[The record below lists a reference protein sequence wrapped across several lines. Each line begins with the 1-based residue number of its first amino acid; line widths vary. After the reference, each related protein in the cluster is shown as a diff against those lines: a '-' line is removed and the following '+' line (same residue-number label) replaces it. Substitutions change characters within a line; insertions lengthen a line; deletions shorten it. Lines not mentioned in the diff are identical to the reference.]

1 MTSVAVIAHKNKTL
15 GAGLGDLREALYDA
29 GIDQPLWFEVP
40 KSRKAPARA
49 REAVEQ
55 GADLVF
61 VWGGDGTVQRCIDE
75 LAGSDVALAIVPAG
89 TANLLATNLGI
100 PKDIAGCVKIGLHG
114 ARRRIDVG
122 KLNGERF
129 AVMAG
134 VGFDALMIRDAD
146 QSLKA
151 HVGRLAYVWTGAKH
165 LRERG
170 TTAKIDVDGER
181 WFKGDVGCA
190 LVGNVGSIFGGV
202 TLFGDARPDDGQLD
216 LGIVT
221 AEGVFQWARA
231 LGRAAIGRADRSPFV
246 DFTTARRRIDIK
258 LAKKLPY
265 ELDGGARPATK
276 RLRIDVEPAAITICV
291 PEDAGP

>member
-1 MTSVAVIAHKNKTL
+1 MSTVAVVAHRGKTL
-15 GAGLGDLREALYDA
+15 GAGLGDLRQALYDA
-29 GIDQPLWFEVP
+29 GITDPMWFEVT
-40 KSRKAPARA
+40 KSRKAPKRAARA
-49 REAVEQ
+49 AAE
-55 GADLVF
+55 GADIVF

-75 LAGSDVALAIVPAG
+75 LAGSEVAIAIVPAG

-100 PKDIAGCVKIGLHG
+100 PKDIAACVRIGLHG

-146 QSLKA
+146 RGMKDR
-151 HVGRLAYVWTGAKH
+151 VGRLAYVWTGAKH
-165 LRERG
+165 LNRRA
-170 TTAKIDVDGER
+170 TKATIDVDGER
-181 WFKGDVGCA
+181 WFAGKVGCA

-202 TLFGDARPDDGQLD
+202 TLFDEARPDDGRLD

-221 AEGVFQWARA
+221 AEGVIQWARA

-246 DFTTARRRIDIK
+246 EMTTARGRIDIK
-258 LAKKLPY
+258 LGKKLPY
-265 ELDGGARPATK
+265 ELDGGDRPATK

-291 PEDAGP
+291 PEESAP

>member
-1 MTSVAVIAHKNKTL
+1 MSTVAVVAHRGKTL
-15 GAGLGDLREALYDA
+15 GAGLSDLRQALYDA
-29 GIDQPLWFEVP
+29 GINDPMWFEVP

-49 REAVEQ
+49 REALEK
-55 GADLVF
+55 GADVVF

-75 LAGSDVALAIVPAG
+75 LAGSEAAIAIVPAG

-146 QSLKA
+146 RSLKA

-170 TTAKIDVDGER
+170 AAAKIDVDGER
-181 WFKGDVGCA
+181 WFTGDVGCA
-190 LVGNVGSIFGGV
+190 LVGNVGSIFGGI
-202 TLFGDARPDDGQLD
+202 TLFEDARPDDGCLA

-221 AEGVFQWARA
+221 AEGVVQWARA
-231 LGRAAIGRADRSPFV
+231 LGRVALGRADRSPFV
-246 DFTTARRRIDIK
+246 EMTSARRRIDIK

-265 ELDGGARPATK
+265 ELDGGDRAPTK
-276 RLRIDVEPAAITICV
+276 RLRIDIEPAAITVCV
-291 PEDAGP
+291 PEDAAP